1 MMDERERRDIMLR
14 AIHRYGEAAQID
26 MAVEEMAELTKA
38 LCKVK
43 RATPGSTT
51 TAAIANVIEEIADV
65 QIMLDQL
72 RLIFARSTE
81 EVEEDK
87 LRRLL
92 GRLNSYAESNLHDW
106 LNKQPEPG
114 IWCRTVGSGDWPHEG
129 GAPDE

>member
-43 RATPGSTT
+43 RATPGATT
-51 TAAIANVIEEIADV
+51 TAAIANVIEE
-65 QIMLDQL
+65 
-72 RLIFARSTE
+72 
-81 EVEEDK
+81 VEEDK

-92 GRLNSYAESNLHDW
+92 RRLNSYAESNLHDW

-114 IWCRTVGSGDWPHEG
+114 IWCRTVGSGAQPREG